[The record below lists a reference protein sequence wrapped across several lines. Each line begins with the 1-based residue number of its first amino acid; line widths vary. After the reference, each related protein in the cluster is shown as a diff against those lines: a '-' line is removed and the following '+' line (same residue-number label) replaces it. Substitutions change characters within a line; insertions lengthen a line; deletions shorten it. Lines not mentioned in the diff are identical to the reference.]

1 MSNYLVLLS
10 QVVFVILV
18 FTLVTLLWIGLKKVF
33 QKMEVKE
40 SKRKLLLHYILLG
53 VLFWL
58 SFLGVL
64 AHLGFF
70 QNFQTLPP
78 RILLAVIPPV
88 ILIAILLASK
98 NFKTILLHTPL
109 KWLVYI
115 QAFRIVM
122 ELILWM
128 GLKAGFVPF
137 QMTFEG
143 WNYDIIVGITAISA
157 GMIFYRK
164 NRILRREAIIWNVF
178 GILLLLTIV
187 MISTISTP
195 SPLRVFPN
203 DPANTMIAYVP
214 FIWLPGFV
222 VPFALAMHL
231 FSLKQL
237 YLMKEL
243 KISKNGEFLS
253 K

>member
-1 MSNYLVLLS
+1 MSNYLIPLS
-10 QVVFVILV
+10 QIVFVILV

-33 QKMEVKE
+33 QKMGVAKG
-40 SKRKLLLHYILLG
+40 KRKLLLHYILLG

-78 RILLAVIPPV
+78 RMLVAVVPPIILTIILLS
-88 ILIAILLASK
+88 SK

-157 GMIFYRK
+157 GMVFYRK
-164 NRILRREAIIWNVF
+164 NRIRRREAVIWNVF

-195 SPLRVFPN
+195 SPFRVFPN
-203 DPANTMIAYVP
+203 EPANTMIAYVP

-237 YLMKEL
+237 FIMKDL
-243 KISKNGEFLS
+243 TLR
-253 K
+253 